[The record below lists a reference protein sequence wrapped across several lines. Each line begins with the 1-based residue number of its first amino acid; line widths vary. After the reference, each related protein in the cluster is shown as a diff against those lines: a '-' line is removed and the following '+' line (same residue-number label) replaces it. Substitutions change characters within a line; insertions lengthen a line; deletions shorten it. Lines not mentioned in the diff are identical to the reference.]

1 VDAVLSVTR
10 SSGLFTQDV
19 EDFDTGG
26 KPDPT
31 PITDLVPPDVATH
44 MKSKQPPNID
54 SQYSRPLART
64 MTDAQRTILLRKAQ
78 AAGLSQQAIVDF
90 IGRSFGAASLD
101 DLPFEHINHVLKW
114 IEESRQPGADG

>member
-26 KPDPT
+26 NTGGDPEPTPKPDAPK
-31 PITDLVPPDVATH
+31 PQKRKPG
-44 MKSKQPPNID
+44 
-54 SQYSRPLART
+54 PLMRT
-64 MTDAQRTILLRKAQ
+64 MPDAQRTTLLRKAQ
-78 AAGLSQQAIVDF
+78 AAGISQQAVVDY

-114 IEESRQPGADG
+114 IEESRQPGQDG